1 MPVAEDVLPDV
12 VPEEMTFPYS
22 SVSAVVPEEMTF
34 PYSSVSAVVPEEMT
48 FPYSS
53 VSVVSDF
60 SFVAEGH
67 GLGPELTNGF
77 FQCVWKHRDPPFCFI
92 FCPYYSTWGG
102 RLKYPQSCKMAPRS
116 AEVASLA

>member
-48 FPYSS
+48 FQYSS
-53 VSVVSDF
+53 VSVVYDF
-60 SFVAEGH
+60 SLIRAAF
-67 GLGPELTNGF
+67 L
-77 FQCVWKHRDPPFCFI
+77 PF
-92 FCPYYSTWGG
+92 ST
-102 RLKYPQSCKMAPRS
+102 S
-116 AEVASLA
+116 SLVSSSS